1 VSSTLETR
9 ARLNRLIFGHVFTQC
24 VYVVAKLGVVDT
36 VPPGGVLRSDAVA
49 EHIGVQSDALYRV
62 LRALAGEGLFT
73 EVAPRAFEITEM
85 GELLRDGGASPRY
98 MALMHG
104 SFWMPLFED
113 FMDSLRTGL
122 PITVVKE
129 GRSHWE
135 ILADHPE
142 ESETFNRAMEGRA
155 AALVQTLLLLD
166 WTDVRTVVDVGGGM
180 GGVLLPLL
188 VQEPHLRGVLFDL
201 EHVAADGRTAIA
213 AAGVG
218 DRCEVESGSFFER
231 VPTSGDVYI
240 LSNVLHDWYDE
251 DAIRIAQACRAA
263 MGTSSKLVVL
273 ENLVHEGDEPEW
285 SKTLDILM
293 LAGPGGRERTEDEY
307 RGLLAAAGIELDSV
321 VGDGPVAL
329 VGRPV

>member
-1 VSSTLETR
+1 MSGALETR
-9 ARLNRLIFGHVFTQC
+9 ARLNRLIFGHILTQC

-36 VPPGGVLRSDAVA
+36 VPRGGVLQSDAVA
-49 EHIGVQSDALYRV
+49 EQVGVQPDALYRV
-62 LRALAGEGLFT
+62 LRALTGEGLFT

-85 GELLRDGGASPRY
+85 GELLRDGEASPRS

-104 SFWMPLFED
+104 GIWMPLFVD

-122 PITVVKE
+122 PLTVVKE

-135 ILADHPE
+135 ILADDPE
-142 ESETFNRAMEGRA
+142 GSEIFNRAMQGRA
-155 AALVQTLLLLD
+155 AALVHTLLLLD
-166 WTDVRTVVDVGGGM
+166 WRDVGTVVDVGGGM

-188 VQEPHLRGVLFDL
+188 LQEPHLRGVLFDL

-231 VPTSGDVYI
+231 VPKGGDVYI
-240 LSNVLHDWYDE
+240 LSNVLHDWYD
-251 DAIRIAQACRAA
+251 DYATRIAQACRAA
-263 MGTSSKLVVL
+263 MGTASQLVVL
-273 ENLVHEGDEPEW
+273 ENLVHVGNEPEW

-307 RGLLAAAGIELDSV
+307 RRLLAAAGIDLERV